1 MAIEQNIDINW
12 NVLIAQAK
20 ENLKRNIENLSGA
33 TIPDEFKNV
42 AIEVSSRDAL
52 IQVNHGPAHHPI
64 KTYMTSDR
72 NWGTVSWRTIEA
84 DFDAFLAAKNLTAR
98 AAQLVSTRLILNFYE
113 NLSLF
118 YANRL
123 IIVYSPITNVKKL
136 YYYNDGSS
144 YNSWSGTVTNIESPV
159 QDLPITAEEVNI
171 LLNSIDI
178 NLKNKVKTYNQTYTF
193 TTSSSSSCSSCSSS
207 SSSSSSCWTII
218 HQNLK
223 LL

>member
-1 MAIEQNIDINW
+1 MAIEQNTDINW
-12 NVLIAQAK
+12 SVLIAQAK
-20 ENLKRNIENLSGA
+20 ENLQRNIENLYGA
-33 TIPDEFKNV
+33 TIPNEFKNV

-52 IQVNHGPAHHPI
+52 IQVRHGPAHHPI

-72 NWGTVSWRTIEA
+72 VWNTVNWSTIEA
-84 DFDAFLAAKNLTAR
+84 DFDAFLAAKNLTNR
-98 AAQLVSTRLILNFYE
+98 GTQLLSTRLILNFYE

-123 IIVYSPITNVKKL
+123 VIVYSPITNVKKL

-144 YNSWSGTVTNIESPV
+144 YNSWAGTVANIESPV
-159 QDLPITAEEVNI
+159 QDLPITAEEANT

-218 HQNLK
+218 HQDLK

>member
-1 MAIEQNIDINW
+1 MAIEQNTDINW
-12 NVLIAQAK
+12 SVLIAQAK
-20 ENLKRNIENLSGA
+20 ENLQRNIENLYGA
-33 TIPDEFKNV
+33 TIPNEFKNV

-52 IQVNHGPAHHPI
+52 IQVHHGPAHYPI

-72 NWGTVSWRTIEA
+72 VWNTVNWSTIEA
-84 DFDAFLAAKNLTAR
+84 DFDAFLAAKNLTNR
-98 AAQLVSTRLILNFYE
+98 GTQLLSTRLILNFYE

-123 IIVYSPITNVKKL
+123 VIVYSPITNVKKL

-144 YNSWSGTVTNIESPV
+144 YNSWAGTVANIESPV
-159 QDLPITAEEVNI
+159 QDLPITAEEANT

-218 HQNLK
+218 HQDLK